1 MTDERDFTIAF
12 QDLYPRAVRL
22 AARIVG
28 SAAAEDVASEALA
41 RAYAQWDR
49 IGSSSY
55 RTGWVL
61 RVATNL
67 AIDAVRS
74 RDRAV
79 ELDSDFSALSD
90 EQDAATLRVALI
102 AALRALPLRQREAIA
117 LRYLGGLSQAAV
129 AGALGISPGS
139 VAQHIHRGLRVLRGQ
154 FTEPL
159 LEEPLRLHSWSEAVA
174 LAGTDRLVS
183 ARVLEVWKIGWNV
196 DIGIPALLVVRG
208 QSRGHS
214 PDPEL
219 LVGQTLEVLVSEVDE
234 ARSRVVVTLP
244 VAADEAA
251 AFARR
256 RALIAALQVGEVRTG
271 RVHSILPFGAFVDIG
286 DVHGLVHTSDQHGAA
301 LKVGQELEVEIAET
315 KPDFLRVALTLH

>member
-22 AARIVG
+22 ASRIVG
-28 SAAAEDVASEALA
+28 SAAAEDVAAEALA

-49 IGSSSY
+49 IGSY

-61 RVATNL
+61 RVTTNL
-67 AIDAVRS
+67 AIDLVRS
-74 RDRAV
+74 RSRAV
-79 ELDSDFSALSD
+79 SLDTSDVGVVGD
-90 EQDAATLRVALI
+90 DHEVATLRVALV
-102 AALRALPLRQREAIA
+102 ASLRALPRRQREAVA
-117 LRYLGGLSQAAV
+117 LRYLGGLSQADV
-129 AGALGISPGS
+129 AATLGISPGS

-159 LEEPLRLHSWSEAVA
+159 WEEPLKIHSLGEAVA

-214 PDPEL
+214 SDPEL
-219 LVGQTLEVLVSEVDE
+219 LVGQTLDVLVSEVDE

-251 AFARR
+251 AFSRR
-256 RALIAALQVGEVRTG
+256 RSLIADLRVGEVRTG
-271 RVHSILPFGAFVDIG
+271 RVHSVLPFGAFVDIG
-286 DVHGLVHTSDQHGAA
+286 DIHGLVHTSDQGGVE
-301 LKVGQELEVEIAET
+301 LKVGQELEVEVVET
-315 KPDFLRVALTLH
+315 KPDLLRVALTLH